1 MTLKLET
8 HTQIQTMLQADP
20 ALQVQLKSCTDMTEE
35 TLQECLKRVDMS
47 VFMENP
53 SQALID
59 AGVTLKKGVT
69 LKFVETEAEANALP
83 ANMFPLMRLNKNIEA
98 LSMEDLDKV
107 AGGQID
113 YQIGGDGYLGSWH
126 VEQHGPRQ
134 GQTIWVKKFPPEKG

>member
-1 MTLKLET
+1 MTLKPEIIT
-8 HTQIQTMLQADP
+8 GIQIMLQADP

-35 TLQECLKRVDMS
+35 TLQECLKRVDMN

-59 AGVTLKKGVT
+59 AGVNLKKGAT
-69 LKFVETEAEANALP
+69 LKFVETEAEAIALP
-83 ANMFPLMRLNKNIEA
+83 ANVFPLMRLNKNIEA

-113 YQIGGDGYLGSWH
+113 YQIGDGGYLGSWQ
-126 VEQHGPRQ
+126 VVPNGPRR
-134 GQTIWVKKFPPEKG
+134 GQTVWVKKFPPEKG